1 MHNRFVLSE
10 VGGLSFQIGL
20 DDGNGDEDRP
30 IDLATLLEL
39 DSWAVEWQNYQ
50 GVEHVGRWL

>member
-39 DSWAVEWQNYQ
+39 DSWAVELQNYQ